1 MKQDKAKQLVEDEF
15 LNILLKECPYEIPE
29 GIPEGEEAKEV
40 LRGVVFGGSY
50 FSRIGGGTDERA
62 L

>member
-29 GIPEGEEAKEV
+29 GEEAKEV

-50 FSRIGGGTDERA
+50 FSKIGGGTDG
-62 L
+62 